1 MPSHDRY
8 RTIVLIFCIAAFIAL
23 GISINAH
30 AFGSLDKS
38 VAYWFQQQIT
48 PARTIFAFVITQV
61 GSDAFTLAAT
71 AVIALYLRKRYR
83 YWYERLLI
91 TVVGGMIL
99 NEILKFIFY
108 RQRPNFFHPLLHL
121 YTNSFP
127 SGHTVSA
134 TVLFGMVIILTP
146 LFTPSRLVHISVIAF
161 GVIMIVLVA
170 GSRIYLGVHYFSDII
185 GGLLEGIGWI
195 NGVGIM
201 LDRKYAAST
210 LLTRRYGTSGSS

>member
-1 MPSHDRY
+1 MYQRDRW
-8 RTIVLIFCIAAFIAL
+8 RTTILIFCFAAFIAL
-23 GISINAH
+23 GISVNAH

-38 VAYWFQQQIT
+38 VAYWFQQRIT

-61 GSDAFTLAAT
+61 GSDVFTLAAT

-99 NEILKFIFY
+99 NEILKFVFY
-108 RQRPNFFHPLLHL
+108 RQRPNFFHPLQHL

-134 TVLFGMVIILTP
+134 MVLFGMLIILTP

-161 GVIMIVLVA
+161 AIVMIVLVA

-185 GGLLEGIGWI
+185 GGLLEAVGWI
-195 NGVGIM
+195 NGVGII

-210 LLTRRYGTSGSS
+210 SLTRRYGTSGSS